1 MGKYDVT
8 IQALREAAG
17 KFEQHVNDYLD
28 ATTAAEGSAQ
38 TLASEWEGDAQTA
51 FVEEQTR
58 TFQWYRQMAE
68 LARAYGRTLESAAA
82 KYEAADAEAAGTIK
96 G

>member
-8 IQALREAAG
+8 VQALRDAAA
-17 KFEQHVNDYLD
+17 KFAQHVSDYEE
-28 ATTAAEGSAQ
+28 ATSAAESASQ
-38 TLASEWEGDAQTA
+38 TLASEWEGDAQRT

-68 LARAYGRTLESAAA
+68 LARAYGLTLETAAA
-82 KYEAADAEAAGTIK
+82 KYEAADAAAAGTIK